1 MKKVTKIMSILMLV
15 VMMTS
20 VAMPV
25 FAQGVQIGGY
35 DVNPSYTPNTDT
47 SITFNKIL
55 GMIKYLGVFLA
66 VGILM
71 FLGIKYM
78 MGSAAEKA
86 EYKKTMIPFVV
97 GVVLLFAAAL
107 IIQIIQ
113 TTTNTVITPGTGV

>member
-25 FAQGVQIGGY
+25 FAGGGITIGGVQ
-35 DVNPSYTPNTDT
+35 VNPSYNADPDT
-47 SITFNKIL
+47 STTFNTIL
-55 GMIKYLGVFLA
+55 GMIKYLGIFLA

-113 TTTNTVITPGTGV
+113 TTTNTVLVG

>member
-25 FAQGVQIGGY
+25 FAGGTTI
-35 DVNPSYTPNTDT
+35 DGIQVNPSYNADPKT
-47 SITFNKIL
+47 STTFNTIL

-113 TTTNTVITPGTGV
+113 STTNTVLPG

>member
-25 FAQGVQIGGY
+25 FAGGTKSTQIGGY
-35 DVNPSYTPNTDT
+35 DVNPSYTPDGTT
-47 SITFNKIL
+47 TTQFNKIL

-113 TTTNTVITPGTGV
+113 TTTTTVIG

>member
-1 MKKVTKIMSILMLV
+1 MKKAIKVISVLMLV
-15 VMMTS
+15 LMMVS
-20 VAMPV
+20 VVTPV
-25 FAQGVQIGGY
+25 FATGTDIGGIT
-35 DVNPSYTPNTDT
+35 VTPDYKDTDGKTTGTLNTV
-47 SITFNKIL
+47 L

-78 MGSAAEKA
+78 LGSASEKA

-97 GVVLLFAAAL
+97 GVVLLFSAAI

-113 TTTNTVITPGTGV
+113 STTLSVIGQ

>member
-1 MKKVTKIMSILMLV
+1 MKKVTRIMSILMLV

>member
-25 FAQGVQIGGY
+25 FAGGTTIGGVQ
-35 DVNPSYTPNTDT
+35 VNPSYNADPNTST
-47 SITFNKIL
+47 TFNTIL
-55 GMIKYLGVFLA
+55 GMIKYLGIFLA

-113 TTTNTVITPGTGV
+113 TTTNTILPEAGV